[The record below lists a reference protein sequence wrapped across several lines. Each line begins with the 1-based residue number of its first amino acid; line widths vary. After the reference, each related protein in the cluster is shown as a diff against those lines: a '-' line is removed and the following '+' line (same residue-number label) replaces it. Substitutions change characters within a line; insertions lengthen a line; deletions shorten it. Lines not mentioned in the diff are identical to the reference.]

1 MTEYR
6 QFFLIILLLT
16 KIGLDLLQQD
26 GSRVTN
32 IKAVQ
37 FLQIDKDSDK
47 GGPSQLCVDIAVKY
61 LLIGGLE
68 GKIAYFNK
76 LFPIRMVVILLQ

>member
-1 MTEYR
+1 MTEHR

-16 KIGLDLLQQD
+16 EIGLDLLQQD

-32 IKAVQ
+32 IEAVQ
-37 FLQIDKDSDK
+37 FLQIDKDSNK
-47 GGPSQLCVDIAVKY
+47 GGSSQLCVDIAVKY

-68 GKIAYFNK
+68 CKIAYFNE